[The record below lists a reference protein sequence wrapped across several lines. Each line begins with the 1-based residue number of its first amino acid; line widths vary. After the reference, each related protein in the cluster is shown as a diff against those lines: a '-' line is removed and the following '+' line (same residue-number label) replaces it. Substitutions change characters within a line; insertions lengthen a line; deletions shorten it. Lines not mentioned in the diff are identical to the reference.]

1 MPYNFS
7 SGPAM
12 MPIEVMKEAN
22 EEFLNYAGSGMSVM
36 ELNHR
41 SVLFNEIVDQAK
53 ADLKDLLTIPDNYQ
67 ILFLQGGASL
77 QFAAVPMNL
86 MKNRKAGF
94 VMTGHWTKRA
104 FEEAQ
109 MYGEAVV
116 LASSADKNYTYIPDC
131 SNLTIPDDLDYVHI
145 CENNTIYGTRFT
157 KLPDVAGKDIV
168 SDVSSCILSE
178 PVDVSK
184 YGLLFAGAQ
193 KNMGPA
199 GVTIVI
205 IREDLIRDEVLP
217 GTPSVVKYK
226 NQCDNNSRFNTPPC
240 YSIYMCGKVFKW
252 LKRLGGLSI
261 MKEMNREKAALI
273 YSYLD
278 ESQLFH
284 GTVDRAFRSMAN
296 ATFTTGDNDLDMAFV
311 EDSKKSGFIGLKG
324 HRFVGGLR
332 ASLYNAIPLE
342 NVNALVDFMKQYEY
356 SAYGGNRY
364 YIRNSRAE

>member
-1 MPYNFS
+1 MAYNFS

-12 MPIEVMKEAN
+12 LPDEVMKEAYQ
-22 EEFLNYAGSGMSVM
+22 EFLDYSGSGMSVM

-41 SVLFNEIVDQAK
+41 SVLFNEIVDEAK
-53 ADLKDLLTIPDNYQ
+53 TDLKDLLAIPDNYE

-77 QFAAVPMNL
+77 QFAAVPMNI

-94 VMTGHWTKRA
+94 IMTGHWTKRA

-109 MYGEAVV
+109 MYGEAIE

-131 SNLTIPDDLDYVHI
+131 SNLSISDDLDYVHI

-157 KLPDVAGKDIV
+157 QLPNTLGKDII
-168 SDVSSCILSE
+168 SDMSSCILSE
-178 PVDVSK
+178 PIDVSK
-184 YGLLFAGAQ
+184 YGLIFAGAQ

-205 IREDLIRDEVLP
+205 IREDLIRDSVML
-217 GTPSVVKYK
+217 GTPSVMKYK
-226 NQCDNNSRFNTPPC
+226 NQLDNNSRFNTPPC

-261 MKEMNREKAALI
+261 MKEMNKEKAELI

-278 ESQLFH
+278 ESKLFH
-284 GTVDRAFRSMAN
+284 GTADREFRSMAN
-296 ATFTTGDNDLDMAFV
+296 ATFTTGDSDLDMAFV
-311 EDSKKSGFIGLKG
+311 EDSKKVGFVGLKG

-332 ASLYNAIPLE
+332 ASLYNAIPIE
-342 NVNALVDFMKQYEY
+342 NVKALINYMKEFEVEY
-356 SAYGGNRY
+356 SRVNG
-364 YIRNSRAE
+364 

>member
-1 MPYNFS
+1 MTYNFS

-12 MPIEVMKEAN
+12 MPSQVMREAHQ
-22 EEFLNYAGSGMSVM
+22 EFLDYSGSGMSVM

-41 SVLFNEIVDQAK
+41 SVLFNEIVDEAK
-53 ADLKDLLTIPDNYQ
+53 ADLKALITIPDNYK

-77 QFAAVPMNL
+77 QFAAVPMNI

-94 VMTGHWTKRA
+94 IMTGHWTKRA

-109 MYGEAVV
+109 MYGKVFE

-131 SNLTIPDDLDYVHI
+131 NNLSIPDDLDYVHI

-157 KLPDVAGKDIV
+157 QLPNTFGKDIV
-168 SDVSSCILSE
+168 SDMSSCILSE
-178 PVDVSK
+178 PFDVSK
-184 YGLLFAGAQ
+184 YGVIFAGAQ

-205 IREDLIRDEVLP
+205 VRDDLIRDEVMP
-217 GTPSVVKYK
+217 GTPSVMKYK
-226 NQCDNNSRFNTPPC
+226 NQLDNNSRFNTPPC

-252 LKRLGGLSI
+252 LKKMGGLSAV
-261 MKEMNREKAALI
+261 KEINRKKAELI

-278 ESQLFH
+278 ESKLFH
-284 GTVDRAFRSMAN
+284 GTVERKFRSTAN
-296 ATFTTGDNDLDMAFV
+296 ATFTTGDSDLDMVFV
-311 EDSKKSGFIGLKG
+311 EDSKKEGFVGLKG

-342 NVNALVDFMKQYEY
+342 NVKALVDFMKQYEVD
-356 SAYGGNRY
+356 
-364 YIRNSRAE
+364 YIRT